1 MKEKFYITTAI
12 AYTSQKPHI
21 GNTYEVVFTDAIARF
36 QRLIGRDVFFL
47 TGTDEHGIKI
57 AEYAKKAGIEPQEY
71 VDRVSGEVRRIW
83 DMCGATYDKFIRTT
97 DPEHKKTVTKIFNKL
112 YEQGDIY
119 KSRYEGWYC
128 TPCETFYTDS
138 QIVDGK
144 CPDCGA
150 EVKRAQE
157 EAYFFKM
164 SKYQKKLEEY
174 IENNP
179 DFISPEPRK
188 KEMINNFLKPGL
200 QDLCVSRSSF
210 TWGIPVEFDTKH
222 IIYVWIDALSNYITA
237 LGYDTDDKNKGEL
250 YKKYWPADVH
260 IIGKDILRFHTIYW
274 PIILMALAEPLPKR
288 VFGHPWF
295 LSGVDKMSKSK
306 GNTVYADDLISYFGV
321 DAVRYYLISQ
331 MPYVQDG
338 SITYENF
345 IKVYNSDLANT
356 FGNLVS
362 RTVAMNKKYFGSV
375 VPIRCEMTELDEEL
389 VSACKKA
396 VSETKTLMEEFRASE
411 AVERVF
417 ELLKRANKYIDE
429 TMPWALAKD
438 ENQKSRLS
446 TVIYNLLEVIRVS
459 TVLLSPVIPFSCEKI
474 KKAFTNTSFDWESV
488 SDFGFLT
495 CGTVIEDT
503 GILFSRIDE
512 EEMLKKI
519 YSDNAAKSSKSEK
532 STNVVTV
539 DEITIEQFSQVCLKC
554 AEVVSCEKVE
564 KSKKLLKLQLSL
576 GDETRQVVSGIAE
589 SYSCEDMI
597 GKKVILVSNLKPA
610 KLMGIES
617 FGMIL
622 ASKNSDGSLRVVFLD
637 KETENGAVIR

>member
-1 MKEKFYITTAI
+1 
-12 AYTSQKPHI
+12 
-21 GNTYEVVFTDAIARF
+21 
-36 QRLIGRDVFFL
+36 
-47 TGTDEHGIKI
+47 
-57 AEYAKKAGIEPQEY
+57 
-71 VDRVSGEVRRIW
+71 
-83 DMCGATYDKFIRTT
+83 
-97 DPEHKKTVTKIFNKL
+97 
-112 YEQGDIY
+112 
-119 KSRYEGWYC
+119 
-128 TPCETFYTDS
+128 
-138 QIVDGK
+138 
-144 CPDCGA
+144 
-150 EVKRAQE
+150 
-157 EAYFFKM
+157 
-164 SKYQKKLEEY
+164 
-174 IENNP
+174 
-179 DFISPEPRK
+179 
-188 KEMINNFLKPGL
+188 
-200 QDLCVSRSSF
+200 
-210 TWGIPVEFDTKH
+210 
-222 IIYVWIDALSNYITA
+222 
-237 LGYDTDDKNKGEL
+237 
-250 YKKYWPADVH
+250 
-260 IIGKDILRFHTIYW
+260 
-274 PIILMALAEPLPKR
+274 
-288 VFGHPWF
+288 
-295 LSGVDKMSKSK
+295 MSKSK

-362 RTVAMNKKYFGSV
+362 RTVAMNKKYFASV
-375 VPIRCEMTELDEEL
+375 VPTRCEMTELDEEL

-396 VSETKTLMEEFRASE
+396 VCETKTLMEEFRASE

-438 ENQKSRLS
+438 ENQKACLS

-474 KKAFTNTSFDWESV
+474 KKAFTDTSFDWESV
-488 SDFGFLT
+488 SDFGFLA
-495 CGTVIEDT
+495 CGTAIEDT

-519 YSDNAAKSSKSEK
+519 YSDNDAKSSKNEK
-532 STNVVTV
+532 NTNVVTA

-564 KSKKLLKLQLSL
+564 KSKKLLKLQLNL